1 MLILRSR
8 TTKVNQDPP
17 SLSLSNRGAQ
27 LIGPACIKSPV
38 LQLTIVISKIKLYNF
53 RSYELYETTFGQ
65 KGTVIVGPNGTGKT
79 NLLEAV
85 YIALCGTTFRGSL
98 VDCMRHGVEQTIIQ
112 IETDDA
118 TRRVQLLR
126 TDNDKISR
134 EFTINDSRS
143 KVLSRK
149 NRLPVVLFEPNELR
163 LITSSP
169 ARRRDFLDG
178 LMSRLDSK
186 YETTLR
192 AFNRTLLQ
200 RNELLKQNQPDS
212 RSSWRDHLFAWD
224 IKFVQLSAQIAQA
237 RATFLYSNEAQLGEL
252 YSSLAGKKTE
262 FNIEYLPSVALE
274 NYEQL
279 LLDRLQRA
287 REYEI
292 ATGHT
297 SAGPQREDFLISLH
311 SQPAIKVASRGEMRT
326 IMLAFKLL
334 ELELQTAHSSVRPLI
349 LMDDVFSELDATR
362 EQLLQEAVRDNQFI
376 ITATE
381 AKSHANSSIYEIINI

>member
-1 MLILRSR
+1 M
-8 TTKVNQDPP
+8 
-17 SLSLSNRGAQ
+17 
-27 LIGPACIKSPV
+27 
-38 LQLTIVISKIKLYNF
+38 LQLAIVIGKIKLYNF

-65 KGTVIVGPNGTGKT
+65 EGTVIVGPNGTGKT

-112 IETDDA
+112 IETDDT

-143 KVLSRK
+143 KILSRK
-149 NRLPVVLFEPNELR
+149 NRLPVVLFEPSELR

-178 LMSRLDSK
+178 LISRLDSR
-186 YETTLR
+186 YEMTLR

-237 RATFLYSNEAQLGEL
+237 RATFLYSNETKLGEL
-252 YSSLAGKKTE
+252 YSSLAGKETE

-274 NYEQL
+274 NYEQS

-311 SQPAIKVASRGEMRT
+311 SQPASKVASRGEMRT

-334 ELELQTAHSSVRPLI
+334 ELELQTARSATRPLI

-362 EQLLQEAVRDNQFI
+362 EKLLQETIKDHQFI
-376 ITATE
+376 VTTTDTRHE
-381 AKSHANSSIYEIINI
+381 ADDNLIILS